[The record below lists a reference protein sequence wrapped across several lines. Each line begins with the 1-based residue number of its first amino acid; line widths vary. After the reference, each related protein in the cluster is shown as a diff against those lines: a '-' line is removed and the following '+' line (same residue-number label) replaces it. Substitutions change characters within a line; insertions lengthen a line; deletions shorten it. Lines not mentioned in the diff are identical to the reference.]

1 MFNIH
6 SKNTSTLTSYLFHL
20 LVIASY
26 HNPVEVIKHPLAHH
40 KACISFAIVL
50 GRFCGDA
57 HFHFRRHHQ
66 HKKHI
71 PQRKRKLERGGQ
83 IVLHRLNL

>member
-1 MFNIH
+1 MRHNIGH
-6 SKNTSTLTSYLFHL
+6 SIVN
-20 LVIASY
+20 ASY

-50 GRFCGDA
+50 GRFCGDV
-57 HFHFRRHHQ
+57 HFRFRRPHQ

-83 IVLHRLNL
+83 IVLRSSL